1 VQEMGIGWPRPFRSI
16 RHTDAARPAG
26 YRPLGV
32 FKAAALAGL
41 SLSLGGCIPSA
52 DVPNTALEIAPSY
65 RFAGA
70 TPAAPPRVEW
80 WTSFRSAELNRF
92 MEEAVGGNFDVEAA
106 VGRIVQADAL
116 SRQTG
121 AALLPSLTMS
131 DNVSRSQAA
140 NFPGS
145 PTVRRWFFQ
154 PTLSASYQ
162 IDFWGKNRAAFQAT
176 QETAFAARF
185 DRETV
190 LLSALAST
198 SSTYFA
204 VLGARER
211 AQLARDNLKLAA
223 DILSVIKNRVV
234 VGTATALAQ
243 AQQEALVANIRASIP
258 PLQQIADQNVAQLA
272 LLIGRAPEHITVAG
286 AAISKLGVPKIQP
299 GLPSEVILQ
308 RPDIQN
314 AEAQL
319 AAAHANLVSARAAFF
334 PNITLTGQGG
344 FQSLALS
351 TLFLPSSGF
360 YSLAGN
366 LTQPI
371 FDAGLLQAQFDQRQG
386 IQDELVATY
395 KKTVITAFSDV
406 EKALIAL
413 HDLGQQEELLKVSL
427 TASQK
432 AYDLSVDQLK
442 AGTLDIVILLQT
454 QQTLFTTRDS
464 LSQVH
469 LARLQAAISL
479 YQALGGGWVASKIR
493 PM

>member
-1 VQEMGIGWPRPFRSI
+1 MRIGWPKPFRSI
-16 RHTDAARPAG
+16 RLNDFALLENHSPEIFAG
-26 YRPLGV
+26 
-32 FKAAALAGL
+32 KASILFGL
-41 SLSLGGCIPSA
+41 CFLVAGCIP
-52 DVPNTALEIAPSY
+52 N
-65 RFAGA
+65 A
-70 TPAAPPRVEW
+70 TPPDTTLEVAPAYRYGGRKPAEPPRVEW

-92 MEEAVGGNFDVEAA
+92 MAETVGGNFDVEAA
-106 VGRIVQADAL
+106 VGRIIQADAL
-116 SRQTG
+116 ARQTG
-121 AALLPSLTMS
+121 AALLPSLTATDS
-131 DNVSRSQAA
+131 ASRSQTPSLAG
-140 NFPGS
+140 GS
-145 PTVRRWFFQ
+145 PTRRTLLS

-176 QETAFAARF
+176 EETAFAARF

-211 AQLARDNLKLAA
+211 VQLAKNNLKLSA
-223 DILSVIKNRVV
+223 DILEVIKNRVT

-258 PLQQIADQNVAQLA
+258 PLQQIADQNVAELSI
-272 LLIGRAPEHITVAG
+272 LIGRAPEHVSVAV
-286 AAISKLGVPKIQP
+286 ASLSKLAIPKIQP
-299 GLPSEVILQ
+299 GIPSEVILQ

-319 AAAHANLVSARAAFF
+319 ASAHANLISARAAFF

-344 FQSLALS
+344 FQSAALS
-351 TLFLPSSGF
+351 SLFNPASGL
-360 YSLAGN
+360 YSVAGS

-371 FDAGLLQAQFDQRQG
+371 FDAGLLQAQFDQSKG

-413 HDLGQQEELLKVSL
+413 HDLGQQEELLRVSL

-442 AGTLDIVILLQT
+442 AGTLDIVTLLQT

-479 YQALGGGWVASKIR
+479 YQALGGGWVASRTAHPI
-493 PM
+493 